1 MRSTCI
7 AFLLVLPL
15 ASRAERLITIP
26 VGKKLVYRSARFEA
40 LFDTRSAERSRYY
53 LAAGLTPHIDAEV
66 YSDRLDLADRFTS
79 FDIAYNQTAPITD
92 LAPGISVGM
101 LDVANKTQMG
111 RRFFGAITW
120 RIGLEGA
127 AVNDVPMEVTV
138 GAATNVRH
146 PIFVGAMVPLS
157 SKLRLLAEHDSE
169 HITAGIE
176 LRPFEGIAVRALFR
190 SDRTLVGLSLTRRF

>member
-1 MRSTCI
+1 MRSILVALILLPTI
-7 AFLLVLPL
+7 AC
-15 ASRAERLITIP
+15 AERLITIP

-53 LAAGLTPHIDAEV
+53 LAAGLTPHIDAEL
-66 YSDRLDLADRFTS
+66 YSDRLDLGDRFTS
-79 FDIAYNQTAPITD
+79 FDIAFNHSAPITD

-101 LDVANKTQMG
+101 LDVANKTEMG

-120 RIGLEGA
+120 RIGLQGA

-157 SKLRLLAEHDSE
+157 YNLRILAEHDSE
-169 HITAGIE
+169 RITAGVE
-176 LRPFEGIAVRALFR
+176 FRPFAGIAARALFR
-190 SDRTLVGLSLTRRF
+190 SDRTLVSLSLTRRF